1 MKIIGFDPGSRYFG
15 IGLLEKK
22 GNKIS
27 YLYSEV
33 INLEEKDLLL
43 RFKTLWEKLDVFF
56 ANQIND
62 ISNISA
68 SIEDGFVGKNIKSAD
83 TLAKIR
89 GIIIA
94 ALISRK
100 IEYKM
105 FSPREIKKALTGNGN
120 ADKGQIS
127 KMVSTLLN
135 INTDNI
141 KDDET
146 DALAIAYCH
155 ALSKKKN
162 KLEHDI
168 NNKRKTK
175 NKKQLKGGINAFSN

>member
-33 INLEEKDLLL
+33 INLEDKDLLL
-43 RFKTLWEKLDVFF
+43 RFKALWEKLDVFF
-56 ANQIND
+56 TNQIND

-94 ALISRK
+94 SLISRK
-100 IEYKM
+100 IAYKM

-120 ADKGQIS
+120 ADKGQIA

-155 ALSKKKN
+155 ALSIKTHKPN
-162 KLEHDI
+162 I
-168 NNKRKTK
+168 QSNNKQQTTNDKR
-175 NKKQLKGGINAFSN
+175 GGANAFSN